1 MPLIL
6 SRPPLTPS
14 ERSVINNFLQYSG
27 RSTFTLVL
35 LSLVTQVLHDIQ
47 GKVHSVIVSFLMSLY
62 CFPIQIHQ
70 ENRGSI
76 VED

>member
-6 SRPPLTPS
+6 SRAPLTPS
-14 ERSVINNFLQYSG
+14 ESSVINNFLQYSG
-27 RSTFTLVL
+27 RSALTSVL

-47 GKVHSVIVSFLMSLY
+47 GKVHNVILSFLMSLY

-70 ENRGSI
+70 ENRESI
-76 VED
+76 VEN

>member
-14 ERSVINNFLQYSG
+14 GRSVINNFPQYSG
-27 RSTFTLVL
+27 RSALISAL

-47 GKVHSVIVSFLMSLY
+47 GKVHNAIVSFLMSLY
-62 CFPIQIHQ
+62 CFPI
-70 ENRGSI
+70 
-76 VED
+76 